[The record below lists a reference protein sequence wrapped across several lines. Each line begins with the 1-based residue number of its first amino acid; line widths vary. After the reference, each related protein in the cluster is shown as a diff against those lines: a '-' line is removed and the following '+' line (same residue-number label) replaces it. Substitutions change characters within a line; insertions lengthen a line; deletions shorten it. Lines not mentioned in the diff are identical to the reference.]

1 MLNTKVLDMILDVQ
15 KQFADLHKRTGLI
28 AVHDDRIH
36 LTEEMFRNNFSRYK
50 VEAFNCS
57 RVGHDYKL
65 TFNYG
70 GVEFMTLSDRE
81 QEE

>member
-36 LTEEMFRNNFSRYK
+36 LTEEMFRNNFSSRYK
-50 VEAFNCS
+50 VEDFSANQ
-57 RVGHDYKL
+57 GHDYKL

-70 GVEFMTLSDRE
+70 GVEFMTLSNRE
-81 QEE
+81 